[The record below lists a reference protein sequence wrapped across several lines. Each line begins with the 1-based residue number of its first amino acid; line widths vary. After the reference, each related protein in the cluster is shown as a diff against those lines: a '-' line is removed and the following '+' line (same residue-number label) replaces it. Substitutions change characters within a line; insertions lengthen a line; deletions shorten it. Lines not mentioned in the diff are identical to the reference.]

1 MKTLKTHIRVLTILL
16 ILSAGTVSAFGGD
29 DYAISYT
36 PSQAQIIQDTNLTLL
51 TTFSTN
57 YDLAFRKTLDE
68 KHPFFSL
75 YYRDL
80 STNATSFYMISEAER
95 NMEAK
100 QMARQALYAAL
111 QNTVNDVNVLYT
123 IKEYGRS
130 MTSANMSVRDGKM
143 NIDGPTLKNVG
154 NHDDPS
160 PQETLRS
167 SLRLLNNA
175 DFGLTFQTSI
185 GQLQTNVT
193 YFVAGRDMLGA
204 SISRDIYKDTSLVL
218 DYRMASNENQTLLT
232 LKLPFQF

>member
-1 MKTLKTHIRVLTILL
+1 
-16 ILSAGTVSAFGGD
+16 
-29 DYAISYT
+29 
-36 PSQAQIIQDTNLTLL
+36 
-51 TTFSTN
+51 
-57 YDLAFRKTLDE
+57 
-68 KHPFFSL
+68 
-75 YYRDL
+75 
-80 STNATSFYMISEAER
+80 
-95 NMEAK
+95 
-100 QMARQALYAAL
+100 
-111 QNTVNDVNVLYT
+111 
-123 IKEYGRS
+123 